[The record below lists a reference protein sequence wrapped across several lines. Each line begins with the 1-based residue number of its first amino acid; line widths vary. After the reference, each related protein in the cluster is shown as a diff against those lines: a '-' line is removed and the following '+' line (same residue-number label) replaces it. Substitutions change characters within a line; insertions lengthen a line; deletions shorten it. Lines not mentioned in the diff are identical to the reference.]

1 MEYETRSICDD
12 VGAVSTLN
20 HEKKMTQTWNQFLT
34 VSVENG
40 ENTNVIEWNSL
51 ESYRNTSPG
60 TALKRHKELFP
71 SSKVKVISF

>member
-1 MEYETRSICDD
+1 
-12 VGAVSTLN
+12 
-20 HEKKMTQTWNQFLT
+20 MTQTWNQFLT
-34 VSVENG
+34 VSDENG

-51 ESYRNTSPG
+51 ESYRNISPG

>member
-1 MEYETRSICDD
+1 
-12 VGAVSTLN
+12 
-20 HEKKMTQTWNQFLT
+20 MTQTWNQFLT

>member
-1 MEYETRSICDD
+1 MI
-12 VGAVSTLN
+12 LN
-20 HEKKMTQTWNQFLT
+20 SSEFNSSVFMKTIVNKQMTQTWNQFLT